1 VAPDGAVAPAR
12 RSAGLGLLAAVVL
25 LGLNLRTIVASL
37 PPLLDTVR
45 ADLGLSATA
54 AGVLTALPVLCFGI
68 FAPLVPRLARRFE
81 IERMLAIC
89 ALVTAAALALRGAG
103 GVAPLFAGTL
113 LAGAG
118 VAVAQAA
125 LPALI
130 RTGHHE
136 RIGQL
141 TGAFSMALPL
151 GATLA
156 AALAVPLE
164 HALGSWEA
172 SLAAW
177 ALLALAAGLLWLPRG
192 AGTRVTGPAP
202 AQLRRDRLA
211 WAVSLYFAIQSM
223 AFYIGLSWLP
233 SILADNGYSDQTAG
247 FLQALGSLVQLAPAF
262 LVPVLASRRASQEP
276 ILAAI
281 VACSGLAVLGLWL
294 ADAAA
299 PLWMVGLGLGQGGA
313 LGLALILPALRGGA
327 PGAVA
332 SLTAMTLSVGYLTAS
347 LGPWLAGVLHDA
359 SGGWDLTLAFLLAVT
374 VLQVVPG
381 LPASRDRTLA
391 RRQAAAVS

>member
-1 VAPDGAVAPAR
+1 VGSR

-25 LGLNLRTIVASL
+25 LGLNLRTVVASL

-45 ADLGLSATA
+45 ADLGLSGTV
-54 AGVLTALPVLCFGI
+54 AGLLTALPVLCFGA
-68 FAPLVPRLARRFE
+68 FAPVVPRLVRRYA
-81 IERMLAIC
+81 IERVLLLC
-89 ALVTAAALALRGAG
+89 AVATGAALALRGAG
-103 GVAPLFAGTL
+103 GVPALFAGTL
-113 LAGAG
+113 LAGAA
-118 VAVAQAA
+118 VAIAQAA
-125 LPALI
+125 LPVLI
-130 RTGHHE
+130 RTGHPG

-177 ALLALAAGLLWLPRG
+177 SLLAVAAALAWLPARG
-192 AGTRVTGPAP
+192 EGTRVTGPVP
-202 AQLRRDRLA
+202 SPLRRDRLA

-233 SILADNGYSDQTAG
+233 SILADSGYSDEAAG

-262 LVPVLASRRASQEP
+262 LVPVLASRLRSQEP

-281 VACSGLAVLGLWL
+281 VALSALSVLGLAL
-294 ADAAA
+294 ADGAA

-313 LGLALILPALRGGA
+313 LGLALILPVLRGGE

-332 SLTAMTLSVGYLTAS
+332 SLTAMTLSVGYLTAA
-347 LGPWLAGVLHDA
+347 LGPWIAGALHDA
-359 SGGWDLTLAFLLAVT
+359 SGGWGVTLAFLLAVT
-374 VLQVVPG
+374 VLQYVPG
-381 LPASRDRTLA
+381 RAASRDRTLA
-391 RRQAAAVS
+391 